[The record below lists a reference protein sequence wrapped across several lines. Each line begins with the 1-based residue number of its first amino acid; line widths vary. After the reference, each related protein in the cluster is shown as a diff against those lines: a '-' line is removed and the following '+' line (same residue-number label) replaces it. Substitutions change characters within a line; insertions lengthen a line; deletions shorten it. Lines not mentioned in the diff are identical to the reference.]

1 MKSSRRI
8 PPPVGGVIHF
18 KAFFA
23 CIFRGRAKMKET
35 PVGKNIFYGNV
46 MHEVIWHGRGGQGVV
61 IAAQILAE
69 SAYLQG
75 FKGVTSAPTF
85 GPERRGAPLTA
96 STRISDA
103 AIRTFA
109 QIEKADIAVIL
120 DPSLFGVVD
129 ILGSLKPNGLI
140 LINTTQKA
148 EEVAIKG
155 CLNIATLDAAAIAL
169 RFHLLKEG
177 APMVN
182 TPMLGVLSR
191 ASCLVSLE
199 YMERGL
205 KWKMSGTAAA
215 TNIAAL
221 RAAYEETSMRK

>member
-1 MKSSRRI
+1 MGSK
-8 PPPVGGVIHF
+8 IHGLF
-18 KAFFA
+18 
-23 CIFRGRAKMKET
+23 CFRAYLLEGS
-35 PVGKNIFYGNV
+35 G

-103 AIRTFA
+103 PIRTFS
-109 QIEKADIAVIL
+109 QIERADIAVVL
-120 DPSLFGVVD
+120 DPSLFRVVD
-129 ILGSLKPNGLI
+129 ILGSLKPGGLL
-140 LINTTQKA
+140 LINTPQKA
-148 EEVAIKG
+148 GEVEIQG
-155 CLNIATLDAAAIAL
+155 CFNIATLDAAAVAI

-182 TPMLGVLSR
+182 TPMLGVLSK
-191 ASCLVSLE
+191 ASGLVSIEHLE
-199 YMERGL
+199 KGL
-205 KWKMSGTAAA
+205 KWKLSGGAAA

-221 RAAYEETSMRK
+221 RAAYEETSIKKME

>member
-1 MKSSRRI
+1 
-8 PPPVGGVIHF
+8 
-18 KAFFA
+18 
-23 CIFRGRAKMKET
+23 
-35 PVGKNIFYGNV
+35 

-96 STRISDA
+96 STRISDTP
-103 AIRTFA
+103 IRTFS
-109 QIEKADIAVIL
+109 QIEKADIAVVL
-120 DPSLFGVVD
+120 DPSLFGIVD
-129 ILGSLKPNGLI
+129 ILGSLKPKGLL
-140 LINTTQKA
+140 LINTQQKA
-148 EEVAIKG
+148 DEVEIQG
-155 CLNIATLDAAAIAL
+155 CFSIATLDAAAVAI

-182 TPMLGVLSR
+182 TPMLGVLSK
-191 ASCLVSLE
+191 ASGLVSLE
-199 YMERGL
+199 HLEKGL
-205 KWKMSGTAAA
+205 KWKLSGGAAA

-221 RAAYEETSMRK
+221 RAAYEETSIQKIE

>member
-1 MKSSRRI
+1 M
-8 PPPVGGVIHF
+8 GGKTMV
-18 KAFFA
+18 FF
-23 CIFRGRAKMKET
+23 IG
-35 PVGKNIFYGNV
+35 GNT

-96 STRISDA
+96 STRISDTP
-103 AIRTFA
+103 IRTFS
-109 QIEKADIAVIL
+109 QIEKADIAVVL
-120 DPSLFGVVD
+120 DPSLFPVVN
-129 ILGSLKPNGLI
+129 ITGSLKPMGWLI
-140 LINTTQKA
+140 INTNQKA
-148 EEVAIKG
+148 DEVDVPG
-155 CLNIATLDAAAIAL
+155 CFSIATADAAAIAL

-191 ASCLVSLE
+191 ASGLVSLE
-199 YMERGL
+199 HLEKGL
-205 KWKMSGTAAA
+205 KWKLSGGAAA

-221 RAAYEETSMRK
+221 RAAYEETSIKKTAEKG